1 METETV
7 KLRTVTVRDRS
18 VGVGFN
24 EDNELILYFVKDEG
38 TAVISTQIKL
48 SPQIAEQ
55 TARLITMAINE
66 KEFEKLEE
74 RLKAQ

>member
-1 METETV
+1 M
-7 KLRTVTVRDRS
+7 
-18 VGVGFN
+18 GVGFN